1 MKITIDIGLD
11 DILEEVEDYESGLTY
26 FQYKDER
33 TLANDVEEMIKAE
46 IFNRFDEYT
55 YSYDYKDTVSNFLD
69 DHKDEII
76 NRVVDLVSKKII
88 NQKAIKD
95 FKKSLDD

>member
-26 FQYKDER
+26 FQYKDKR

-46 IFNRFDEYT
+46 ILNRLTEYT
-55 YSYDYKDTVSNFLD
+55 YSYDYKDVVSNFLD
-69 DHKDEII
+69 THKDEII

-88 NQKAIKD
+88 NQKAVKD
-95 FKKSLDD
+95 FKKSLDA